1 MAAARRR
8 RTYESPLR
16 AEQVDRTREKLIEA
30 GVDVVAE
37 GDGEEVT
44 VRRVAARAKVS
55 VPTAYRYFPDRD
67 ALLEA
72 IAVHISERVMGV
84 TSQITELEIP
94 GWTRGIYVGFEAN
107 DKFMRA
113 QLSTAAG
120 RSIRARSRKSRDQ
133 IVMDAVARTFPSG
146 SATMRRRMTALMRT
160 LVNVHTW
167 LLLHDDFG
175 MSGTE
180 AGELVTWAMAALIGE
195 ARRRPTSLEFDGTA
209 SPEKPRGR

>member
-16 AEQVDRTREKLIEA
+16 AEQMDRTREKLVEA

-44 VRRVAARAKVS
+44 VRRVAARAQVS

-72 IAVHISERVMGV
+72 IAVHVNQRILGV
-84 TSQITELEIP
+84 TGSIPSLELP
-94 GWTRGIYVGFEAN
+94 DWVRGIYKGFEAN

-133 IVMDAVARTFPSG
+133 VIMDAVTRAFPSG
-146 SATMRRRMTALMRT
+146 SPLMRRRMAGIMRAI
-160 LVNVHTW
+160 VNVNTW
-167 LLLHDDFG
+167 LMLHDDYG

-180 AGELVTWAMAALIGE
+180 AGLLATWAINAIIGE
-195 ARRRPTSLEFDGTA
+195 ARRRPASLEFEEPPAAD
-209 SPEKPRGR
+209 KQRR